1 MSVSMLVSKSNQNKW
16 QQAFLKCNTA
26 RILSSFTI
34 YIHMCCIDF
43 SQVEVVS
50 LDSENN
56 GLVEVESSAGSKYK
70 YIPFYRVRDFSSF
83 KISWTNNTLM
93 MIFQV
98 GTCRV

>member
-56 GLVEVESSAGSKYK
+56 GLVEVESSAGSRYK
-70 YIPFYRVRDFSSF
+70 YLPFYRVCDSSSS
-83 KISWTNNTLM
+83 KISWGWANNTLM

-98 GTCRV
+98 

>member
-56 GLVEVESSAGSKYK
+56 SLVEVESSARSSYK
-70 YIPFYRVRDFSSF
+70 YISFYRVCDF
-83 KISWTNNTLM
+83 
-93 MIFQV
+93 
-98 GTCRV
+98 RVLKFLGRTIL